1 LANRIFSLALAAL
14 LVFLPGCRS
23 KGNHA
28 EPAPARIASSSTHG
42 VAVAPAPS
50 RVAPEPAASSQAD
63 VVSKASVVYDAG
75 APVVVE
81 GKIDGRTLRK
91 RHVERLRSD
100 VSPVTLLRG
109 DSALELGRRICDA
122 VVPERARSTP
132 VLIKPNICG
141 FDGIKDARKSGD
153 DGVRGRVTDAEF
165 VRGVVRCLKARG
177 FSRITIAEGCGN
189 SHRHWLA
196 TIRVS
201 GYEAMAK
208 EEDVPLVA
216 LDDDGVF
223 DVEGEQPGKPLAIS
237 GLEGT
242 SVPTLLMPKL
252 LAETLDH
259 GLFISVPKLKTH
271 RYAVFSLSIKGMQG
285 TVMRSDRAP
294 AYNQK
299 WRMHAELKD
308 YLKAKRNH
316 EPEDRQSYVHSLEL
330 FAKRMVDV
338 FELETPDVVLVDGAP
353 AMSGDGFQNV
363 RALPDKVALGGTNP
377 VLVDRIGAQFLGLWN
392 NAQLAAQLGGHR
404 TSPLLELAAR
414 RFGIALKAPAVT
426 GDGVSLL
433 EKPRPVFFKALAPFT
448 LDGDRVVIPPAAS
461 AKLPTTSEASSTR
474 ESGSPHP
481 AP

>member
-1 LANRIFSLALAAL
+1 LANWIRSAALVAL
-14 LVFLPGCRS
+14 LVAAGACRS
-23 KGNHA
+23 KANHA
-28 EPAPARIASSSTHG
+28 TPAPARPSASVKSG
-42 VAVAPAPS
+42 VAAASAASVTSSRAAAPAH
-50 RVAPEPAASSQAD
+50 SSEAD

-81 GKIDGRTLRK
+81 GKVDGAALRK
-91 RHVERLRSD
+91 RHVARLRSD
-100 VSPVTLLRG
+100 LSPVTVLRG
-109 DSALELGRRICDA
+109 DSALELGRRICEA
-122 VVPERARSTP
+122 VVPERSASTP
-132 VLIKPNICG
+132 VLVKPNICG
-141 FDGIKDARKSGD
+141 FDGIKNASKSGD

-177 FSRITIAEGCGN
+177 FSQITIAEGCGN
-189 SHRHWLA
+189 SHEHWLA

-201 GYEAMAK
+201 GYESMAK
-208 EEDVPLVA
+208 EEGVPLVA

-237 GLEGT
+237 GLERT

-259 GLFISVPKLKTH
+259 GLFISVPKLKAH
-271 RYAVFSLSIKGMQG
+271 RYAVFSLSIKSIQG
-285 TVMRSDRAP
+285 TVMRSERAP

-316 EPEDRQSYVHSLEL
+316 EPEDRSSYVHSLEL
-330 FAKRMVDV
+330 FAQRMVDV

-363 RALPDKVALGGTNP
+363 RALSDKVALGGTNP
-377 VLVDRIGAQFLGLWN
+377 VLVDRIGAEFLGLWN

-426 GDGVSLL
+426 GDGVPLL
-433 EKPRPVFFKALAPFT
+433 GKARPVFFKALAPFT
-448 LDGDRVVIPPAAS
+448 LEGDRVVTPPVAS
-461 AKLPTTSEASSTR
+461 ARPASKEAPDMR
-474 ESGSPHP
+474 E
-481 AP
+481 